1 MLTRLSLAI
10 LVVASFCFARPV
22 YATEA
27 VFQSGPSKVHLL
39 ELFTSE
45 GCSSCP
51 PAEAWMSKLKEEPG
65 LWRDFVP
72 VAFHVDY
79 WDKLG
84 WRDRFASKEWT
95 ERQQAYAA
103 RWKGNSVYTPG
114 FVLDGNESSAQLP
127 QKSPEVVGT
136 LRVKVDDTN
145 AIVSFKPTATD
156 SRAYDVHLATLGF
169 ALASNVAAGENR
181 GRKLAHDFVVLS
193 LNKMPMSRDASDV
206 TFKIDN
212 SRAEK
217 IGAIAVWITNPNEMS
232 PIQAAG
238 GRLAK

>member
-1 MLTRLSLAI
+1 MLTRLFFAI
-10 LVVASFCFARPV
+10 LVVASFSCARPAH
-22 YATEA
+22 ATET
-27 VFQSGPSKVHLL
+27 VFESGPTKVHLL

-51 PAEAWMSKLKEEPG
+51 PADAWMSKLKEEPG

-72 VAFHVDY
+72 VVFHVDY

-95 ERQQAYAA
+95 ARQQAYAA
-103 RWKGNSVYTPG
+103 RWKGESVYTPG
-114 FVLDGNESSAQLP
+114 FVLNGNESSAQLP

-145 AIVSFKPTATD
+145 AIVSFKPTAAD

-169 ALASNVAAGENR
+169 GLASNVAAGENR

-193 LNKMPMSRDASDV
+193 LNKMSMSRDAPEV

-212 SRAEK
+212 SRADK
-217 IGAIAVWITNPNEMS
+217 IGAVAVWITNANEMS
-232 PIQAAG
+232 PIQATG
-238 GRLAK
+238 GRLAN